1 MELGKEA
8 EMLGNSMDSKDVK
21 KETTPVFELEKSNS
35 SGAGKEAQRADILET
50 QKKLEAI
57 YAQTEQGLN
66 SAREKLGLKTPER
79 LDESLGRIKEAIE
92 NNNWKLKELENIQEE
107 EEALEKEA
115 AEASVSQEKK
125 KVILEKEAGGSV
137 EKKKNVKREDGSQP
151 KKPLREPE
159 NFFAPEKSPEIDENR
174 ERVKQNTEK
183 IKEALGKITEAL
195 QRSRERDWA
204 VKKAIIE
211 KDDLAGKERTSHEKG
226 GETSHKK
233 EFLEK

>member
-1 MELGKEA
+1 
-8 EMLGNSMDSKDVK
+8 MLGNSMDSKDVK

-66 SAREKLGLKTPER
+66 SAREKLDLKTPER

-107 EEALEKEA
+107 EEALEKGAVEA
-115 AEASVSQEKK
+115 AASKEKK
-125 KVILEKEAGGSV
+125 DGLLEKETGGSV
-137 EKKKNVKREDGSQP
+137 EKKKTVKREAENQSENPP
-151 KKPLREPE
+151 KEPE

-174 ERVKQNTEK
+174 ERVKQNAEK

-204 VKKAIIE
+204 VKKAIAE
-211 KDDLAGKERTSHEKG
+211 KDDLVRKERTSHEKG